1 MMPERRS
8 EQRLMCAHLVTLR
21 PSAPSGSRQSMTG
34 VLEDI
39 SSSGACLQVE
49 TAVATGAPMTLV
61 IGRHSFPGTVRYCIF
76 RETGY
81 FIGLQFDTGIRW
93 SRDQVVPEHLLDPSE
108 IKAKTRQD
116 SAPRRNKH

>member
-1 MMPERRS
+1 
-8 EQRLMCAHLVTLR
+8 MCAHLVALR
-21 PSAPSGSRQSMTG
+21 PSAPGGTRRGMTG

-93 SRDQVVPEHLLDPSE
+93 SREQVVPEHLLDLLE
-108 IKAKTRQD
+108 MKGKTRRD
-116 SAPRRNKH
+116 PNSAADLAKHD